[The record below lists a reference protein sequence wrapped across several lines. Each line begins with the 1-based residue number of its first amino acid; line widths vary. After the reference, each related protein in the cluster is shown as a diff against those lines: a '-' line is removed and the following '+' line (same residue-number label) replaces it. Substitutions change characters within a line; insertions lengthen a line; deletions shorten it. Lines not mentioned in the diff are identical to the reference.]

1 MACTFKKFRLFFVFF
16 RAFSQQLQFA
26 RTPLPSSAAAPPPP
40 ARRLVGRWTTTRT
53 GQAVLGRSCA
63 RAPCGGVTL
72 MTRCTPRSRGGCGSA
87 HPAPAQLAVPP
98 RTWTAVDGYRAG
110 TRRAGAPLAAR
121 RQIRFPTTCAHWG
134 SKARR
139 RRLANG
145 RFLCARIREKAVQPC
160 GAPVRLFFCL
170 WRLGRLCVQVQAPG
184 RGRENSRGGQ
194 GARPHPMQRSASSA
208 REVHPRVSGYTRTN
222 LKRATAMLFRAVAVR
237 EYTCAVVCG
246 LDARSFPVHSGD
258 ERTSRTK
265 RFQILPPPRRMRAS
279 PHAPS
284 GGTQL
289 ERWRYRIAGDA
300 GV

>member
-16 RAFSQQLQFA
+16 ELLVNNFNSRGLLS
-26 RTPLPSSAAAPPPP
+26 PPHAAAPPPP

-110 TRRAGAPLAAR
+110 TRRAGAPRREAPNSISHYLRALGFKSTASETGKRSVSLRSYPGESSAAVRRPCPSVLLSLASWPTLRAGSGAR
-121 RQIRFPTTCAHWG
+121 TGERELT
-134 SKARR
+134 RR
-139 RRLANG
+139 
-145 RFLCARIREKAVQPC
+145 
-160 GAPVRLFFCL
+160 
-170 WRLGRLCVQVQAPG
+170 
-184 RGRENSRGGQ
+184 